1 MGNITHLIRTIM
13 NKLSKFTVSGI
24 CGMLT
29 LAATA
34 LCSPPEAAAQTY
46 IGYIN
51 PQETVYPYTGFNNSS
66 ESTGTLYFVVRME
79 ADKFTN
85 YDGASLSGL
94 RVGWSM
100 GEEEKTPEMEVFVR
114 GELNGENLASG
125 KAQVKFGWNDISFDT
140 PYTIQSGKEL
150 YLGGKVEWEPGSWL
164 GTGIFGYNLPENTQ
178 YMGNS
183 EDVDASGNIN
193 WIDATDNNMVL
204 MLLGIVEATG
214 DEFNDLAV
222 LTDLRAN
229 DVQRLDTPGDAWLAV
244 KNEGVNNLQSI
255 EFTSMLGDKTWTG
268 SMEFST
274 PISGGEQKEV
284 TGGIQALGTGT
295 HKVWISKVNGKEVEK
310 PIVLER
316 EFIAVPSDIASGYVR
331 RPVIE
336 RWVSESEY
344 RTPSYTDDI
353 FMPGVEPLRDRISL
367 ISHHLSDQFMIYHE
381 FDADVDNEDV
391 QFLVDFAD
399 GDKSRV
405 SVPCFAIDRS
415 FLPRNPLARSA
426 SKTVA
431 YNFIYPDYVEGL
443 YLSALDVPTF
453 ASVNAA
459 VTLDGTK
466 CDIDIAG
473 NVEPGIMPQGE
484 PLYLTVYV
492 VEDGIEST
500 SQEFPDDPDTAD
512 RYKGVYTHQDV
523 IRLSL
528 TGMYGERL
536 DGEGS
541 FSKQISCE
549 LEPEWNTDNMRVLAF
564 LNRSGERHG
573 HMQIINS
580 CETAFNNSGVESVA
594 DGDGRTFLLMG
605 RDIVAA
611 HGHSVEVYT
620 LDGIRV
626 SNLGLGSG
634 IYIVKVSGPEGISAA
649 KVAIK

>member
-1 MGNITHLIRTIM
+1 MGNITYLIRTIM

-100 GEEEKTPEMEVFVR
+100 GAEEKTPEMEVFVR

-164 GTGIFGYNLPENTQ
+164 GTGIFGYTLPENTQ

-193 WIDATDNNMVL
+193 WINATDNNMVL

-214 DEFNDLAV
+214 DESNDLAV

-295 HKVWISKVNGKEVEK
+295 HKVW
-310 PIVLER
+310 
-316 EFIAVPSDIASGYVR
+316 
-331 RPVIE
+331 
-336 RWVSESEY
+336 
-344 RTPSYTDDI
+344 
-353 FMPGVEPLRDRISL
+353 
-367 ISHHLSDQFMIYHE
+367 
-381 FDADVDNEDV
+381 
-391 QFLVDFAD
+391 
-399 GDKSRV
+399 
-405 SVPCFAIDRS
+405 
-415 FLPRNPLARSA
+415 SA
-426 SKTVA
+426 S
-431 YNFIYPDYVEGL
+431 
-443 YLSALDVPTF
+443 S
-453 ASVNAA
+453 
-459 VTLDGTK
+459 
-466 CDIDIAG
+466 
-473 NVEPGIMPQGE
+473 
-484 PLYLTVYV
+484 
-492 VEDGIEST
+492 
-500 SQEFPDDPDTAD
+500 
-512 RYKGVYTHQDV
+512 
-523 IRLSL
+523 
-528 TGMYGERL
+528 
-536 DGEGS
+536 
-541 FSKQISCE
+541 
-549 LEPEWNTDNMRVLAF
+549 
-564 LNRSGERHG
+564 
-573 HMQIINS
+573 
-580 CETAFNNSGVESVA
+580 
-594 DGDGRTFLLMG
+594 
-605 RDIVAA
+605 
-611 HGHSVEVYT
+611 
-620 LDGIRV
+620 
-626 SNLGLGSG
+626 
-634 IYIVKVSGPEGISAA
+634 
-649 KVAIK
+649 

>member
-1 MGNITHLIRTIM
+1 MGNITYLIRTIM

-100 GEEEKTPEMEVFVR
+100 GAEEKTPEMEVFVR

-164 GTGIFGYNLPENTQ
+164 GTGIFGYTLPENTQ

-193 WIDATDNNMVL
+193 WINATDNNMVL

-295 HKVWISKVNGKEVEK
+295 HKEWTAKK
-310 PIVLER
+310 L
-316 EFIAVPSDIASGYVR
+316 
-331 RPVIE
+331 
-336 RWVSESEY
+336 
-344 RTPSYTDDI
+344 
-353 FMPGVEPLRDRISL
+353 
-367 ISHHLSDQFMIYHE
+367 
-381 FDADVDNEDV
+381 
-391 QFLVDFAD
+391 
-399 GDKSRV
+399 
-405 SVPCFAIDRS
+405 
-415 FLPRNPLARSA
+415 RNPLSWSA
-426 SKTVA
+426 S
-431 YNFIYPDYVEGL
+431 
-443 YLSALDVPTF
+443 S
-453 ASVNAA
+453 
-459 VTLDGTK
+459 
-466 CDIDIAG
+466 
-473 NVEPGIMPQGE
+473 
-484 PLYLTVYV
+484 
-492 VEDGIEST
+492 
-500 SQEFPDDPDTAD
+500 
-512 RYKGVYTHQDV
+512 
-523 IRLSL
+523 
-528 TGMYGERL
+528 
-536 DGEGS
+536 
-541 FSKQISCE
+541 
-549 LEPEWNTDNMRVLAF
+549 
-564 LNRSGERHG
+564 
-573 HMQIINS
+573 
-580 CETAFNNSGVESVA
+580 
-594 DGDGRTFLLMG
+594 
-605 RDIVAA
+605 
-611 HGHSVEVYT
+611 
-620 LDGIRV
+620 
-626 SNLGLGSG
+626 
-634 IYIVKVSGPEGISAA
+634 
-649 KVAIK
+649 